1 MVMFVKD
8 IMSTDPMRCTPGT
21 TLREVAEMMAG
32 GDCGEIPVCDE
43 DGKPIGVVTD
53 RDIVCRVLAKGHNPL
68 VLSAS
73 QCMTEPVVT
82 ASLDL
87 SLEDC
92 ARLMEQYRVRRLP
105 VVDAGGICCG
115 IVTQADL
122 ARRGPHDIT
131 AEVLETV
138 SQPGAAASP
147 GIAR

>member
-1 MVMFVKD
+1 MFVKD
-8 IMSTDPMRCTPGT
+8 IMSTDPVRCAPETR
-21 TLREVAEMMAG
+21 LREVAELMAG
-32 GDCGEIPVCDE
+32 SDCGEIPICDAH
-43 DGKPIGVVTD
+43 GKPIGVVTD
-53 RDIVCRVLAKGHNPL
+53 RDIVCRVLAKGLNPL
-68 VLSAS
+68 DLSAS

-87 SLEDC
+87 SVEDC

-105 VVDAGGICCG
+105 VVDAGGACCG

-122 ARRGPHDIT
+122 ARRGPRDIT

-138 SQPGAAASP
+138 SKPGAASSP